1 MKDDNEFTAPR
12 RELPILLKASGVLG
26 VVAGLLVGLLA
37 AIEFRG
43 YGFQVAATPIALGV
57 QLFFFGMMMLAAA
70 SALDYLHGIRDALN
84 GGGVESRRYGR
95 TRSNRGALLAAK
107 LAAEPV
113 PH

>member
-1 MKDDNEFTAPR
+1 MRDEKEPPVIR
-12 RELPILLKASGVLG
+12 RDLPVLLKVFGTLGVLT
-26 VVAGLLVGLLA
+26 GLLVGLFA

-43 YGFQVAATPIALGV
+43 GGFEVAATPIALGV

-70 SALDYLHGIRDALN
+70 AALDFLHGIRDALN